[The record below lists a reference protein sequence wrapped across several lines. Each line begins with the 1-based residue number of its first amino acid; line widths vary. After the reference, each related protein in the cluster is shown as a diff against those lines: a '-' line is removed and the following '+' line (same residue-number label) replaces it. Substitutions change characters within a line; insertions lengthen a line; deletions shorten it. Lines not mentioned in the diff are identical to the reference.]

1 MSLLSKPQR
10 SCSTDALGAC
20 GKTWLAVGEKLCC
33 WCNCRCS
40 RQAHPPCCC
49 FQFEDGDFPPDATSI
64 GAWKEKNASEVDAEI
79 EWKRG
84 NEICKLGDGEHMRL
98 FSGKIEPADIGQGQL
113 GDCWLMTSLACLS
126 EFPGAIQNIFEDLEY
141 SSRGRYTLR
150 LYCGQKM
157 QWETIEV
164 DDRIPVKSGTTTPI
178 FAKPHGEELWVALL
192 EKAFA
197 KFVGSY
203 AKLDGGFAIWG
214 LQAMTG
220 DKVANWMLED
230 GVWKAYEIRYRQKKG
245 DKGLKEGEMP
255 DKVPVAACCGGKP
268 PVDPKRADK
277 NDVAFYAH
285 REAGEDGGRPTHQ
298 TLSNDDFF
306 EQLREWDEAECV
318 IAASTSGKDEG
329 EATAQMGLV
338 QGHAYSVIEVITVE
352 DGFTYKMLRV
362 SPQPTPCSLCPG
374 VFCTAVLR
382 LRAGAQPV
390 GRVRMVRRLV
400 RRLAQVGAEPEGQEG
415 LQSLGQEGGRRP
427 LLDGVGGL
435 PEALPEHR
443 RLLPLARDCR
453 RAPRHQRGRRLHRS
467 REGVP
472 RRLRGVL
479 LLLQGRG
486 AALLPDGPQGCRPAQ
501 AQAG

>member
-1 MSLLSKPQR
+1 MPLPSATYLWGSESHLSRVGCVLWYLFFPFVLVYHSVR
-10 SCSTDALGAC
+10 IYVVPCFASYALGAC

-298 TLSNDDFF
+298 TLSNDAFF

-329 EATAQMGLV
+329 ESTAQMGLV

-362 SPQPTPCSLCPG
+362 SPQPTTLLSLPRSLLHSC
-374 VFCTAVLR
+374 
-382 LRAGAQPV
+382 
-390 GRVRMVRRLV
+390 
-400 RRLAQVGAEPEGQEG
+400 VGAAGRCATPGARSNG
-415 LQSLGQEGGRRP
+415 PATGATTRPSGTRTRRSRRP
-427 LLDGVGGL
+427 AK
-435 PEALPEHR
+435 PRAR
-443 RLLPLARDCR
+443 RRTTASSGWSGRTSRSTSRTSTSATARAASPTCASTSTR
-453 RAPRHQRGRRLHRS
+453 TPAASGR
-467 REGVP
+467 
-472 RRLRGVL
+472 
-479 LLLQGRG
+479 
-486 AALLPDGPQGCRPAQ
+486 
-501 AQAG
+501 